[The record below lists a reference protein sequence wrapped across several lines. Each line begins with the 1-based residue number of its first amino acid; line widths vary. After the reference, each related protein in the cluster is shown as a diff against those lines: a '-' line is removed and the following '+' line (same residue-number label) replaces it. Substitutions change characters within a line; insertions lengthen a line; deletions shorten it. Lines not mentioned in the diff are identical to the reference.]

1 LSGGNKT
8 EKGKQGLSPWCI
20 VEVERCLFHYV
31 EGFLLIILQGDYMRV
46 ERSNEIFYNYLPE
59 EKANYWTSQL
69 QYHATSAFYS
79 PQEYSAF
86 KFIPSTYIVCKLE
99 NAVPAAFQEMMATQP
114 GADIVIERLK
124 ASHSPFMSMPDETSN
139 IIRKAA
145 GEF

>member
-1 LSGGNKT
+1 
-8 EKGKQGLSPWCI
+8 
-20 VEVERCLFHYV
+20 
-31 EGFLLIILQGDYMRV
+31 MRA
-46 ERSNEIFYNYLPE
+46 ERSNEIFYNDLSE

-69 QYHATSAFYS
+69 QYHATGAFYS

-86 KFIPSTYIVCKLE
+86 KFIPSTYVICELD
-99 NAVPAAFQEMMATQP
+99 NALPAAFQEMMATQP
-114 GADIVIERLK
+114 GADMVIEKLK